1 MNGFR
6 AELLSRILGINGH
19 IGIISTTGQP
29 FNNYA
34 RAIGDIEKFDNVE
47 TAFPMIE
54 KQLLAS
60 SGRAA
65 EGAMVRGMRKEDILR
80 KTTLKNG
87 MAGVNMDE
95 FEGDN
100 VIIGYR
106 LAMKM
111 GLIPGD
117 EITLISPNGKITAFG
132 TVPRMKSYHII
143 GTFELGMFEYDS
155 NFVFM
160 PLAAAQKFFGIGDA
174 VSNIDV
180 TLKDEKQLE
189 QTRAAIS
196 KSVDPTAYLY
206 DWRQSNAAFFNAI
219 DVERNVMFLI
229 LTLIILVAAF
239 NIITGLIMLVK
250 DKGRDVAVLRTMGAT
265 KGMIMRIFFMDGA
278 FIGVVGTALGLILG
292 ILFCEN
298 IESIRQLL
306 QDLSGRE
313 LFSAEIYFLSKLPAK
328 IDFTEVAA
336 IAGIAL
342 LLSFLATIYPAYRA
356 AKMDPVEALRYE

>member
-1 MNGFR
+1 
-6 AELLSRILGINGH
+6 
-19 IGIISTTGQP
+19 
-29 FNNYA
+29 
-34 RAIGDIEKFDNVE
+34 
-47 TAFPMIE
+47 
-54 KQLLAS
+54 
-60 SGRAA
+60 
-65 EGAMVRGMRKEDILR
+65 
-80 KTTLKNG
+80 
-87 MAGVNMDE
+87 MDE

-206 DWRQSNAAFFNAI
+206 DWRQSNAAFSMPLTSNA
-219 DVERNVMFLI
+219 
-229 LTLIILVAAF
+229 T
-239 NIITGLIMLVK
+239 
-250 DKGRDVAVLRTMGAT
+250 
-265 KGMIMRIFFMDGA
+265 
-278 FIGVVGTALGLILG
+278 
-292 ILFCEN
+292 
-298 IESIRQLL
+298 
-306 QDLSGRE
+306 
-313 LFSAEIYFLSKLPAK
+313 
-328 IDFTEVAA
+328 
-336 IAGIAL
+336 
-342 LLSFLATIYPAYRA
+342 
-356 AKMDPVEALRYE
+356 